1 MPAALAPKKSFSS
14 KLSKKWNSVIGN
26 GKNNNN
32 KVGNIKFVVPITG
45 SCIQL
50 SNDDDEESG
59 DYKTTTATHD
69 SIINKSSGNKTT
81 TTITKAVAVSTQ
93 TPTPE
98 SVIIS
103 DTSSDEDEEEE
114 EIDYGYGDAIPD
126 SETFAVQA
134 TDDAVADYVAEAA
147 SSLFPK
153 RLSSRMSSNN
163 GEEKENDENLPFHPQ
178 PVSYTH
184 LTLPTND
191 LG

>member
-1 MPAALAPKKSFSS
+1 MPAALAPKKSFGS

-32 KVGNIKFVVPITG
+32 KVGNIKFGLPITG
-45 SCIQL
+45 SIQL

-69 SIINKSSGNKTT
+69 SIINNKSSGNSKTT
-81 TTITKAVAVSTQ
+81 TTKAVAVAISTQ

-153 RLSSRMSSNN
+153 RLSSRMS
-163 GEEKENDENLPFHPQ
+163 
-178 PVSYTH
+178 
-184 LTLPTND
+184 
-191 LG
+191 